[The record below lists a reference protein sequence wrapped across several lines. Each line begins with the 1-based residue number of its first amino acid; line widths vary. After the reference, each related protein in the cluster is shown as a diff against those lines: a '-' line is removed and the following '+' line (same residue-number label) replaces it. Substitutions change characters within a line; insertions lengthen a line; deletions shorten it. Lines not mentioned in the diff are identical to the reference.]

1 MSKNSKFKYEKHDT
15 PSSEPGWLI
24 GYFWTIQCSPD
35 MYELWAG
42 EFLDDDSMVFE
53 VLVED
58 NFPKFIVVTLDTC
71 YHDSLRMLA
80 VGGGD
85 DIIGIKMEFLGLE
98 GGESTRQALIK
109 ARDSSDRV
117 IQKGRLDLD
126 DRPRWSLSDLESRD
140 LCKCGSNDVTITC
153 SGEFTKDFN
162 LEFYAKWNSKEKEL
176 HRSRGNFLV
185 LDVEYVSSVEM
196 NDVEIECSDCG
207 NTFENGSFVHEQA
220 SGLADDI
227 DESEFE

>member
-1 MSKNSKFKYEKHDT
+1 MSKNSKFKYEQHDT
-15 PSSEPGWLI
+15 PSGEPDWMV

-35 MYELWAG
+35 MYDLWAG
-42 EFLDDDSMVFE
+42 EFLDDESMVLE

-71 YHDSLRMLA
+71 FHDSLRMLA

-117 IQKGRLDLD
+117 IQKGSLKLD
-126 DRPRWSLSDLESRD
+126 DKPWWGLEA
-140 LCKCGSNDVTITC
+140 LCECGFNDVTVTC
-153 SGEFTKDFN
+153 SGEFTKEFS
-162 LEFYAKWNSKEKEL
+162 LEYYAKWNSKEKEL
-176 HRSRGNFLV
+176 IMEQVGEV
-185 LDVEYVSSVEM
+185 DVGYVSNVEM
-196 NDVEIECSDCG
+196 NDVEVECGDCG
-207 NTFENGSFVHEQA
+207 DTFEHGSFVHEQA
-220 SGLADDI
+220 SDLANAI